1 MDGVGHRGGMEGMG
15 HRGGVGQRG
24 SMDGM
29 SQRGVGNSV
38 VGQRGSVD
46 SMGQT
51 VMSNGVS
58 HSVSKGNHSS
68 MSHRNGP
75 VGSERRLD
83 LGETLGVV
91 RLGDGGVGCSEG
103 LGLHEGPLLS
113 VGRRDGLVGRLP
125 TDSVHQRVGDTMVGK
140 AMVGKA
146 MTHKEVRIGRGYSH
160 HCEAQEHL

>member
-15 HRGGVGQRG
+15 HRGGVEGVGQRG
-24 SMDGM
+24 SMDSM
-29 SQRGVGNSV
+29 SQRGVGKSVGNSV

-113 VGRRDGLVGRLP
+113 VGRGDGLVGRLA
-125 TDSVHQRVGDTMVGK
+125 TDSVGHTVVGK
-140 AMVGKA
+140 AMS
-146 MTHKEVRIGRGYSH
+146 SH
-160 HCEAQEHL
+160 EELRSS

>member
-15 HRGGVGQRG
+15 HRGGVEGVGQRG

-29 SQRGVGNSV
+29 SQRGVGKSVGNSV

-75 VGSERRLD
+75 VGSDGRLD
-83 LGETLGVV
+83 LGEALGVV

-103 LGLHEGPLLS
+103 LGLH
-113 VGRRDGLVGRLP
+113 
-125 TDSVHQRVGDTMVGK
+125 
-140 AMVGKA
+140 
-146 MTHKEVRIGRGYSH
+146 
-160 HCEAQEHL
+160 